1 MCECS
6 IVAFLSPTTT
16 RPKAQPNPKPTPFR
30 KSGPNEFVPRT
41 DNRPATMDLL
51 FFLLG
56 ECPNGSTSLNKGLNR
71 CSPPHVMGGAC
82 APKPPGTYRFLERNR
97 RKRPPFEISHRPGR
111 RNPFIVNATAPINS
125 TPPPPPLRACGAAP
139 SSLRTDL
146 VCWKDLSL
154 SDPIPEQTSK
164 KSYPSPSACGVAS
177 WNCGRSV
184 K

>member
-1 MCECS
+1 
-6 IVAFLSPTTT
+6 
-16 RPKAQPNPKPTPFR
+16 
-30 KSGPNEFVPRT
+30 
-41 DNRPATMDLL
+41 MDLL

-125 TPPPPPLRACGAAP
+125 TPPPPSPCVRGCAVLPSHRFGLLEGPLPVRPHPRADKQEIVSFSFRVWCCFLE
-139 SSLRTDL
+139 LRSKCQVVATSVRGL
-146 VCWKDLSL
+146 SCCDLSL
-154 SDPIPEQTSK
+154 SLFL
-164 KSYPSPSACGVAS
+164 A
-177 WNCGRSV
+177 RSLALS
-184 K
+184 